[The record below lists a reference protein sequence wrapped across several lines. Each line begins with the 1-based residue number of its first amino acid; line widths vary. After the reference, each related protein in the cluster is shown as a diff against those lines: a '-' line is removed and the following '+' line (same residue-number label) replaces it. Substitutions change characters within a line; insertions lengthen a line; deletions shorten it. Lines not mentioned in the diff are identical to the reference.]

1 MFELPLTII
10 FQSKSTKSMHTKRLN
25 IRIVEKYI
33 LSLNFDSLMNSSCG
47 H

>member
-1 MFELPLTII
+1 MFELPLIII
-10 FQSKSTKSMHTKRLN
+10 FHSKSTKSMHTNRLQ

-33 LSLNFDSLMNSSCG
+33 FSLNFDSLMNLSCG